1 MPISIRIANPPE
13 SLVKEF
19 SKSQAR
25 FYYKYAKM
33 VSEIIGF
40 PMIQKFLQFIMS
52 KEGINVTTIRDVRIM
67 VFPSGRKMG
76 KDKTIA
82 GTYNEKKRQISVYP
96 LVGIGNK

>member
-1 MPISIRIANPPE
+1 
-13 SLVKEF
+13 
-19 SKSQAR
+19 
-25 FYYKYAKM
+25 
-33 VSEIIGF
+33 
-40 PMIQKFLQFIMS
+40 MS

-76 KDKTIA
+76 KDKTIV